1 MNKTIKV
8 KLKTVY
14 GVDRFYP
21 VCENAK
27 RFALLTNTKTFN
39 LNIISII
46 KQIGINV
53 ELETPKL

>member
-1 MNKTIKV
+1 MKTI
-8 KLKTVY
+8 TNVY

-39 LNIISII
+39 LDILAII
-46 KQIGINV
+46 KSIGINI
-53 ELETPKL
+53 ELKREII

>member
-14 GVDRFYP
+14 GVERFYP
-21 VCENAK
+21 ICENAK
-27 RFALLTNTKTFN
+27 RFALLTNSKTFN
-39 LNIISII
+39 RNILSII
-46 KQIGINV
+46 KNIGINI

>member
-21 VCENAK
+21 ICENAK
-27 RFALLTNTKTFN
+27 RFALLTRSKTFN